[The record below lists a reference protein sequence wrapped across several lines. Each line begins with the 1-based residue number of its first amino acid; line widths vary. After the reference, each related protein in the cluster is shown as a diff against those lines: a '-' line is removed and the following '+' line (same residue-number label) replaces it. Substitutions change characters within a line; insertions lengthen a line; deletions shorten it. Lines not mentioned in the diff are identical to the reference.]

1 METFSKDAILKA
13 REDTA
18 HPESALASMVGELP
32 DREYYTQSYLFISSS
47 DFPVGHKLYIL

>member
-1 METFSKDAILKA
+1 MFRFLLCPT
-13 REDTA
+13 EDTA
-18 HPESALASMVGELP
+18 HPESALASMAGELP